1 MSEFPGVVVVGGIII
16 PTLIFIVGLASAKS
30 SRIVAR
36 VFMSVAIVWILIA
49 SLSDY
54 RIVHEGCTR
63 INYYSTPTSVVKS
76 IIFWLMLAILMVMRI
91 RRTILNKKAAGNI
104 DNVAEP
110 KKDEYYDDLL

>member
-1 MSEFPGVVVVGGIII
+1 MSEFPSVVVVCGIII
-16 PTLIFIVGLASAKS
+16 PTLIFVEGLVSAKS

-54 RIVHEGCTR
+54 RVVYEGCTK
-63 INYYSTPTSVVKS
+63 INYYSTPTSVAKS
-76 IIFWLMLAILMVMRI
+76 VIFWLMLTVLIAMRI
-91 RRTILNKKAAGNI
+91 RRSILYRRAAGNI
-104 DNVAEP
+104 DDVAEP